1 MMTMKVMKS
10 MIILMMIVKKKMKL
24 YLMRAETLLLVAEQG

>member
-24 YLMRAETLLLVAEQG
+24 YLMRAETLLLVAEPG